1 MSTKLRI
8 LIVDDHPFIIDAY
21 INLISCSLENYEL
34 EFLRSSNTKEAYNLI
49 KVNYN
54 ENNKIDFAIFDIS
67 MPEYIEMSIYDGLD
81 LALDFKKKFTD
92 AKIFMI
98 SMHAEG
104 CIVNKLF
111 KELKPDAIINKSDI
125 DFESFSE
132 IFSKVFNGEFFI
144 SETMLDALNQ
154 FNQTKFRFDDLDAEI
169 IRLLERGIKTKDL
182 PGFTGISLSAIEKR
196 KKEIKFHLL
205 EGENGNDKDLID
217 KARLLKLV

>member
-8 LIVDDHPFIIDAY
+8 LIVDDHPFILDAY

-34 EFLRSSNTKEAYNLI
+34 EFIRSSNTKEAYNLV

-54 ENNKIDFAIFDIS
+54 ENKIIDLAIFDIS
-67 MPEYIEMSIYDGLD
+67 MPGYKEMNIYDGID
-81 LALDFKKKFTD
+81 LALDFKNKFAN
-92 AKIFMI
+92 AKILMI

-104 CIVNKLF
+104 CMINKVF
-111 KELKPDAIINKSDI
+111 KELKPDAIVNKSDI
-125 DFESFSE
+125 DFEFFTE

-205 EGENGNDKDLID
+205 DGEKGNDKDLIE
-217 KARLLKLV
+217 KAKLLKLV

>member
-8 LIVDDHPFIIDAY
+8 LIVDDHPFILDAY

-34 EFLRSSNTKEAYNLI
+34 EFIRSSNTKEAYNLVKI
-49 KVNYN
+49 NYN
-54 ENNKIDFAIFDIS
+54 ESKTIDLAIFDIS
-67 MPEYIEMSIYDGLD
+67 MPEYYEMNIYDGID
-81 LALDFKKKFTD
+81 LALDFKNKFND
-92 AKIFMI
+92 AKVLMI

-104 CIVNKLF
+104 CIINKVF
-111 KELKPDAIINKSDI
+111 KELKPNGIINKSDI

-132 IFSKVFNGEFFI
+132 IFSKVSNGEFFI

-154 FNQTKFRFDDLDAEI
+154 FNQTKFRFDDIDGEI

-205 EGENGNDKDLID
+205 EGEKGNDKDLVE

>member
-34 EFLRSSNTKEAYNLI
+34 EFIRSSNTKEAYNLI
-49 KVNYN
+49 KVNCN
-54 ENNKIDFAIFDIS
+54 ENNKIDLAIFDIS
-67 MPEYIEMSIYDGLD
+67 MPEYIEMNIYDGID
-81 LALDFKKKFTD
+81 LALDFKNKFTN
-92 AKIFMI
+92 AKVLMI

-104 CIVNKLF
+104 CMINKIF
-111 KELKPDAIINKSDI
+111 KELKPDAIVNKSDI
-125 DFESFSE
+125 NFESFAE
-132 IFSKVFNGEFFI
+132 IFSKVLKGEFFV
-144 SETMLDALNQ
+144 SEIMLEALHQ
-154 FNQTKFRFDDLDAEI
+154 FNQTKFRFDDIDGEI
-169 IRLLERGIKTKDL
+169 IRLLDKGIKTKDL

-205 EGENGNDKDLID
+205 EGEKGNDKDLVE